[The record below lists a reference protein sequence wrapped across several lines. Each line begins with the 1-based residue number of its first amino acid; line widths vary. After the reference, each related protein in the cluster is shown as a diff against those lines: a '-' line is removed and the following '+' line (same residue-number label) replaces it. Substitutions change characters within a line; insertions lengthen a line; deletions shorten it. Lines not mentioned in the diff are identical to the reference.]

1 MNSESAQEEEE
12 EQQLQ
17 SKGDELEAALS
28 LGGVYVYTFPQ
39 YWRSPTVSGTR
50 RTLLKIGMS
59 TRDANARIGEQARG
73 TVMPEEPLI
82 LRAYQSASS
91 EPRDLERTFHRLL
104 NAADHT
110 RENNNAGGREWFETS
125 VEFLDTIPTVLG
137 L

>member
-1 MNSESAQEEEE
+1 MNSESAQEEE

-59 TRDANARIGEQARG
+59 TRIGEQARG
-73 TVMPEEPLI
+73 TVMPGEPLI
-82 LRAYQSASS
+82 LRVYQSASS